1 MKSLGFSIY
10 NAMSSANSDSFTSPF
25 SYLVALAGLLIPC

>member
-10 NAMSSANSDSFTSPF
+10 NAMSSANSDSFTSF